1 MSLFLECVVRYNVA
15 MPTTTRKTSKSSNN
29 AFNLTKAVDV
39 GRTVVKFGGIA
50 LIVLMIGRVVINGAT
65 AFWIATHPEPPP
77 PPTQGFGALP
87 KIDFGT
93 NQSAAK
99 PVTFTLELPQALPT
113 FSDRAAVY
121 FSPKKQLGLLSLEE
135 ANAFAARLGFQSA
148 PIGLDEET
156 YRWKRL
162 GEFNAVLEMNI
173 VTNNLRY
180 TTDFLSRPELQISN
194 ELPSSFDAVQ
204 TTKQFLNAADLLP
217 ADLSTASGEI
227 QLLKLSGGTFKSA
240 VSLSDA
246 QAVRVDLFR
255 TPLNGYPVYTADG
268 KTGLISAVV
277 ASIRGKPTV
286 VELTRTYPLIDYDAV
301 ETYPLRSTEEAWQLL
316 KNGSGYIA
324 SAQDSSTAIIRAVS
338 LGYFESIDQD
348 FIQPI
353 YIFTGDANFI
363 AYVPALADSVQT
375 AVPAPAT
382 PVPLPSA
389 KPGLMGI

>member
-1 MSLFLECVVRYNVA
+1 
-15 MPTTTRKTSKSSNN
+15 MPTSARKTSKSTSG

-39 GRTVVKFGGIA
+39 GRMVVKFGGIA
-50 LIVLMIGRVVINGAT
+50 LIVLMIGRLLINGAT

-93 NQSAAK
+93 SESVQK
-99 PVTFTLELPQALPT
+99 PTTVTLELPRSLPT

-121 FSPKKQLGLLSLEE
+121 FSPKTQLSLLSLEE
-135 ANAFAARLGFQSA
+135 ANALAARLGFQSS
-148 PIGLDEET
+148 PIGIDEET

-162 GEFNAVLEMNI
+162 GEFNAFLEMNI
-173 VTNNLRY
+173 ITNNLSY

-194 ELPSSFDAVQ
+194 ELPNSFDAVQ
-204 TTKQFLNAADLLP
+204 TTKQFLSAAGLLP
-217 ADLSTASGEI
+217 ADMSTASGEI

-268 KTGLISAVV
+268 KTGLISAIV
-277 ASIRGKPTV
+277 ASIGSKPTV
-286 VELTRTYPLIDYDAV
+286 VELTRIYPLIDYDSV
-301 ETYPLRSTEEAWQLL
+301 ETYPLRSTQEAWQLL

-324 SAQDSSTAIIRAVS
+324 SAQNSSPAIIRAVS
-338 LGYFESIDQD
+338 LGYFESVDQD

-353 YIFTGDANFI
+353 YVFTGDNNFI

-382 PVPLPSA
+382 PLPLPSS